1 MESHTEQPKDQG
13 PKGGPE
19 EQVEALKASQNGD
32 SGNLKYVLFKVLSAL
47 KHFYSFKE
55 LEERLGVSAQILWR
69 YVSLRSVPE
78 RETAEKL
85 IRRIESTRLLED
97 ALSRAVDSSSELWQL
112 LSSPGILSLIEL
124 RALEAFRGEKVNA
137 VVSASDGYSAAIAAV
152 LAELFNA
159 RLCVASR
166 TPYSRHILVK
176 SYKVS
181 QEYYETLMF
190 PKECIPRRGKA
201 IVVAT
206 DLTKTS
212 QLAAL
217 IDVVRLRQSSLIG
230 IVGIVGDEA
239 KAAELARERLGS
251 TIKVVSLFRQCE
263 SAQMCV
269 GQAEARQ
276 ERVAEAEG

>member
-1 MESHTEQPKDQG
+1 MESHTGQPKDQG
-13 PKGGPE
+13 PKGGLD
-19 EQVEALKASQNGD
+19 EQAEALRTSQNGD
-32 SGNLKYVLFKVLSAL
+32 SGNLKYVLYKVLSAL

-69 YVSLRSVPE
+69 YGSLRSVPE

-85 IRRIESTRLLED
+85 IRKIESTRLLED

-124 RALEAFRGEKVNA
+124 KALEAFRGEKVNA
-137 VVSASDGYSAAIAAV
+137 VVSSSDGYSAAIAAV

-159 RLCVASR
+159 RLCVASH

-181 QEYYETLMF
+181 QEYYETLVF
-190 PKECIPRRGKA
+190 PKECIPRRGKVV
-201 IVVAT
+201 VVAT
-206 DLTKTS
+206 DLTKVS

-217 IDVVRLRQSSLIG
+217 VDVVRLRQSTL
-230 IVGIVGDEA
+230 VGIVGVMGDENR
-239 KAAELARERLGS
+239 AAELARERLGS
-251 TIKVVSLFRQCE
+251 STKVVSLFRQCE
-263 SAQMCV
+263 EAQACV
-269 GQAEARQ
+269 SQPEAQQGRA
-276 ERVAEAEG
+276 AEAEG